1 MERVKN
7 PTVTPTF
14 TPTPTPSPTTTPT
27 FTPTP
32 TGPAPINP
40 YADANPSSGVAGT
53 SVTVSFGNF
62 PANTAVNLYIGGFAS
77 AASVQASNAQV
88 YASGSSDRFGR
99 GSMTFA
105 MPANWPDGS
114 PIRPGKLVL
123 LVATSGFGV
132 SAGAEFDYLRPQPT
146 VAPNPYARVN
156 PSSGGAGTQVTVQGG
171 GFPANTALNLFLGG
185 VVTASAANA
194 APPVASTVSDGN
206 GNFTVSFTMP
216 STWPDGT
223 PISSGKLVILV
234 ATGNFGVETSATFD
248 FFTVAP
254 NPAVTLNPTSGVAGT
269 IVGVSGSGFPANVN
283 VGIYLAALDTSI
295 ATGEPIRYA
304 AGRTDANGRATLSI
318 TMPSNWPNGAP
329 IEQDKVVVTM
339 ARTDFSVS
347 ASAVFSYLSP
357 GPTWTPTPIPTAT
370 TTPPA
375 TATAAPNP
383 SANLTPRSGG
393 AGTVVT
399 ITGSGFPGN
408 TTLYAHLAPLGGSG
422 GSGNEYANYAI
433 VATNPN
439 GDYTMIFAMPAVWP
453 NGTPIKTGRIAI
465 LIATA
470 DFSQQTSVTFDY
482 AGVSAAGQATA
493 DPTNTPVP
501 AATDTPVPP
510 TNTPEPPTETPTEA
524 PTEVPTVAPPDTPTA
539 VPTEVP
545 TEAPTETPTETP
557 TVVPAD
563 GQTIPPAPGS

>member
-1 MERVKN
+1 M
-7 PTVTPTF
+7 TF
-14 TPTPTPSPTTTPT
+14 T
-27 FTPTP
+27 
-32 TGPAPINP
+32 
-40 YADANPSSGVAGT
+40 
-53 SVTVSFGNF
+53 
-62 PANTAVNLYIGGFAS
+62 
-77 AASVQASNAQV
+77 
-88 YASGSSDRFGR
+88 
-99 GSMTFA
+99 

-123 LVATSGFGV
+123 LVATPGFGV
-132 SAGAEFDYLRPQPT
+132 SAGADFDYLKPQPT

-206 GNFTVSFTMP
+206 GNFTVSFSMP
-216 STWPDGT
+216 STWPDGQ
-223 PISSGKLVILV
+223 PITSGKLVILV
-234 ATGNFGVETSATFD
+234 ATSNFGVETSATFD
-248 FFTVAP
+248 YFTSAP
-254 NPAVTLNPTSGVAGT
+254 NPAVSLNPTSGGAGT
-269 IVGVSGSGFPANVN
+269 IVAVSGSGFPANVN

-295 ATGEPIRYA
+295 ATGEPVRYA

-329 IEQDKVVVTM
+329 IAQDKVVVTM

-383 SANLTPRSGG
+383 SANLTPRAGG

-399 ITGSGFPGN
+399 IAGSGFPGN
-408 TTLYAHLAPLGGSG
+408 STIYAHLAPLGGSG

-453 NGTPIKTGRIAI
+453 NGTPIR
-465 LIATA
+465 
-470 DFSQQTSVTFDY
+470 
-482 AGVSAAGQATA
+482 
-493 DPTNTPVP
+493 
-501 AATDTPVPP
+501 
-510 TNTPEPPTETPTEA
+510 
-524 PTEVPTVAPPDTPTA
+524 
-539 VPTEVP
+539 
-545 TEAPTETPTETP
+545 
-557 TVVPAD
+557 
-563 GQTIPPAPGS
+563 PGASPS